1 MTHVKGS
8 FNPQGGRDPQAELAS
23 QGRDSE
29 NQCVVTPS
37 PFVRKKDTERMKRQT
52 DVKTAVMVE
61 NVAAH
66 KMESWTHARSLERD
80 CNVTHYPE
88 GIKEVAKTAGTVWI
102 KYKKFKTA
110 KWNVIESNV
119 FSEYDLWLGDW
130 IFSLHIKEP
139 CGKEKQLR
147 QPCKARNC

>member
-1 MTHVKGS
+1 
-8 FNPQGGRDPQAELAS
+8 
-23 QGRDSE
+23 
-29 NQCVVTPS
+29 
-37 PFVRKKDTERMKRQT
+37 MKHQN
-52 DVKTAVMVE
+52 DVKITVMVE
-61 NVAAH
+61 NVAAL
-66 KMESWTHARSLERD
+66 KMESWTHARRLGWD
-80 CNVTHYPE
+80 FDVTHPE
-88 GIKEVAKTAGTVWI
+88 SIKREPEAVGIVLV

-147 QPCKARNC
+147 QPCKARKC